1 MVWTSSQ
8 VTKPMLPTPTG
19 PRSGLTMVFPSV
31 LPVMMYCVVLIPAAS
46 KIGRPLSYMDWY
58 PSSKSIETKPLA
70 VITKDRGADVAAW
83 GAGFDTVTGMVE
95 AAVNSAA
102 GIVTV
107 MVFEVMET
115 GVSMLDPKF
124 TVAPVAKLLPVI
136 VRYVRSV
143 LLVKASGG
151 ESRVTI
157 GGAGGGGGGVV
168 TVKNTCP
175 VTEPDVAVICAMP
188 AAIPVAT
195 LPLTVARVGFSL
207 LN

>member
-1 MVWTSSQ
+1 MVS
-8 VTKPMLPTPTG
+8 
-19 PRSGLTMVFPSV
+19 PSV
-31 LPVMMYCVVLIPAAS
+31 LPVMMYCVVLILAAS

-70 VITKDRGADVAAW
+70 VIKKDRGEEVPAW
-83 GAGFDTVTGMVE
+83 GAGFDTVTGMV
-95 AAVNSAA
+95 AAACNSLD

-124 TVAPVAKLLPVI
+124 TVAPVPKLLPVI

-143 LLVKASGG
+143 LPVKASEGD
-151 ESRVTI
+151 SRVTTGSSI
-157 GGAGGGGGGVV
+157 GGGGGVV

-175 VTEPDVAVICAMP
+175 VTEPSVAVICAMP
-188 AAIPVAT
+188 TATPVAT
-195 LPLTVARVGFSL
+195 LPFSVAMLGFSL